1 MTELTQLSK
10 SNVRDY
16 DATILLG
23 YIAFSVV
30 LLISIYFASMSPGTA
45 PGAFESMTFFP

>member
-1 MTELTQLSK
+1 MTELTQLSRP
-10 SNVRDY
+10 NVHDS

-30 LLISIYFASMSPGTA
+30 LLVAIYFASMSPGTG
-45 PGAFESMTFFP
+45 PGAFESMTVFP